1 MNNSPQRYRI
11 NFLSKVLIL
20 TSALLTHTAFA
31 LTTDNTDTPEVENI
45 TTEKRFADWD
55 VLNPAFPLNEINI
68 KSNELTWASLDV
80 TPNGKQIV
88 FDTLG
93 DIFITSIDGGDAV
106 PLTQDFAWNIHP
118 TSHRPRPASADHWPG
133 RQHAALLRSRPLRT
147 QRCAGTDRRPRC
159 VGTGQS

>member
-93 DIFITSIDGGDAV
+93 DIFITSIDGGDAA
-106 PLTQDFAWNIHP
+106 PLL
-118 TSHRPRPASADHWPG
+118 SSAE
-133 RQHAALLRSRPLRT
+133 AM
-147 QRCAGTDRRPRC
+147 DRDTPYAKSYF
-159 VGTGQS
+159 TF